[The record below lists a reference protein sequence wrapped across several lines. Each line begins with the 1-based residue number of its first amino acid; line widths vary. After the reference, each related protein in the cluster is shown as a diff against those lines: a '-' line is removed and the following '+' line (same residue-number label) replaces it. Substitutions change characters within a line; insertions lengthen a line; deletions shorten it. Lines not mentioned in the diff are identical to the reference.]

1 MTEVL
6 LTETDTTRVLA
17 GLARIAGET
26 LHADR
31 ALIYD
36 IRTDEQL
43 AVALCEWLNP
53 RVSVAPTLA
62 TYPLSIFADAEA
74 EVYRTR
80 RPLESQVDRPHVALS
95 KDGSGVLLH
104 ERMSIKSLLWYPFDF
119 RRTGYYMLAFNQVTH
134 ARPWLPR
141 EIEFLR
147 IATRHAELAL
157 MQIAMKTAQA
167 ASEKAL
173 LEAQKAESI
182 ALLAGGVAHDFN
194 NLLGIVIGA
203 VSRART
209 TLGAD
214 ASLDGNLRDAERAA
228 REAAD
233 LAKHLLAY
241 AGKAQFLA
249 QNVDLV
255 ALASEMQDL
264 LRAAAGSAQ
273 VTFSSCGSCFV
284 HGDAGQLRQILM
296 NFVVNAKEAVGDSGG
311 GRISVSV
318 RREGQRVLLEVRDN
332 GRGMSPDVQ
341 KKIFEPFYSTKTLG
355 RGLGLAAVSGIV
367 RSHGAELQVQS
378 EPNAGTTFTVAF
390 PAVGVPSSAPS
401 SPRAPKST
409 RELSYPCPRE
419 DATIVL
425 VDDSDN
431 LRRMCA
437 CLLDDLGY
445 KVLDAANGNVAV
457 DTLKTHLNAV
467 DVVLLDWSMP
477 SPSGAETFR
486 RLREVRADVPIV
498 VMSGYAEGV
507 AEDVLSSGN
516 AAFIEKP
523 FTREE
528 LDAVLRKVVTG

>member
-1 MTEVL
+1 MLLYDDDKKEPRATYARALEHMTEVL
-6 LTETDTTRVLA
+6 LTETDTTRVLE

-26 LHADR
+26 LNADR

-36 IRTDEQL
+36 IRTDDQL

-53 RVSVAPTLA
+53 REAVSPTIA

-80 RPLESQVDRPHVALS
+80 RPLESHAERPHVALS

-104 ERMSIKSLLWYPFDF
+104 ENMSIQSLLWYPFDF
-119 RRTGYYMLAFNQVTH
+119 RRTGYYLLVFNQVTH

-157 MQIAMKTAQA
+157 MQIAMKVAQVD
-167 ASEKAL
+167 SERAI

-203 VSRART
+203 VARARS
-209 TLGAD
+209 TLGAEAPLD
-214 ASLDGNLRDAERAA
+214 ANLRDAERAA
-228 REAAD
+228 REASD

-241 AGKAQFLA
+241 AGKAQFVA

-273 VTFSSCGSCFV
+273 VTFSSSGPCFV

-296 NFVVNAKEAVGDSGG
+296 NFVVNAKEAVADSGV

-318 RREGQRVLLEVRDN
+318 RREGPKVLLEVRDN
-332 GRGMSPDVQ
+332 GRGMSQDVQ

-367 RSHGAELQVQS
+367 RSHGADLQVQS
-378 EPNAGTTFTVAF
+378 EPNEGTTFTVAF
-390 PAVGVPSSAPS
+390 PAVGVPVP
-401 SPRAPKST
+401 PRAFPWHRRARASSRIPVLGRTRRSCSSTTATTCEGCARACSTISGTRCSMLRTETSPST
-409 RELSYPCPRE
+409 R
-419 DATIVL
+419 
-425 VDDSDN
+425 
-431 LRRMCA
+431 
-437 CLLDDLGY
+437 
-445 KVLDAANGNVAV
+445 
-457 DTLKTHLNAV
+457 
-467 DVVLLDWSMP
+467 
-477 SPSGAETFR
+477 
-486 RLREVRADVPIV
+486 
-498 VMSGYAEGV
+498 
-507 AEDVLSSGN
+507 
-516 AAFIEKP
+516 
-523 FTREE
+523 
-528 LDAVLRKVVTG
+528 